1 MASTTVIAAGTVV
14 RGHVSGRE
22 DVQVLG
28 RIEGTVLLEAG
39 ITVEADA
46 RVDATV
52 EATHVRV
59 HGTFV
64 GRIVARESIELTAGA
79 RVQAELVT
87 PRLVIQ
93 DGALFAGQIDMGD
106 VPALQAGAPRAAAP
120 VAPAPRP
127 APAAP
132 SPSASFPR
140 PAPAPAPVVP
150 TRPAVAAPA
159 PAPVVTP
166 APAPEP
172 EPEEDEDDPELPD
185 AAGRKNITLKKKK

>member
-14 RGHVSGRE
+14 RGHVLGRE

-28 RIEGTVLLEAG
+28 RVEGTVLLEAA

-93 DGALFAGQIDMGD
+93 DGALFAGQIDMGE
-106 VPALQAGAPRAAAP
+106 VPTVQAGAPRAASPA
-120 VAPAPRP
+120 APAPRP
-127 APAAP
+127 APAAS
-132 SPSASFPR
+132 SPAPSFPR
-140 PAPAPAPVVP
+140 PAAVPAPVVP
-150 TRPAVAAPA
+150 TRPVMVAPA
-159 PAPVVTP
+159 PAPAP
-166 APAPEP
+166 ALAPEP
-172 EPEEDEDDPELPD
+172 EDDDDPELPD
-185 AAGRKNITLKKKK
+185 AAGRKNVTLKKKK

>member
-22 DVQVLG
+22 DVQVQG

-39 ITVEADA
+39 ITVEAEA

-52 EATHVRV
+52 EATNVLV

-64 GRIVARESIELTAGA
+64 GRIVAREGIELTAGS
-79 RVQAELVT
+79 RVQADLVT
-87 PRLVIQ
+87 PRLVIR
-93 DGALFAGQIDMGD
+93 DGAQFAGHIDMGD

-120 VAPAPRP
+120 AAPAPRP
-127 APAAP
+127 APSAP

-150 TRPAVAAPA
+150 PRPTVTVSPPAPA
-159 PAPVVTP
+159 PAPAPTP
-166 APAPEP
+166 VLEA
-172 EPEEDEDDPELPD
+172 DDDDDDPELPD
-185 AAGRKNITLKKKK
+185 AAGRKNVTLKKKK